1 MRRLIAYIA
10 MSATLTIGVAA
21 LASPLMLQMDTDLA
35 YADGKTLY
43 FKASR
48 YESGSLVDSYENF
61 LTNEDK
67 DGETYIVDK
76 IADTM
81 RERLDD
87 WGVSDYEVVSQGY
100 DTIAV
105 SLRSSKNK
113 SLEYSYLQ
121 SYLAFSGQNY
131 ELDASNTSAEAT
143 EGEEGSQAGYTH
155 NDLWETMLDG
165 KTASF
170 KLLDMDNF
178 QVPVVIIPID
188 DEDKN
193 AFLDLM
199 TYCKN
204 KTVE

>member
-21 LASPLMLQMDTDLA
+21 LASPLLLQMDTDLA

-113 SLEYSYLQ
+113 SLEYS
-121 SYLAFSGQNY
+121 
-131 ELDASNTSAEAT
+131 
-143 EGEEGSQAGYTH
+143 
-155 NDLWETMLDG
+155 
-165 KTASF
+165 
-170 KLLDMDNF
+170 
-178 QVPVVIIPID
+178 
-188 DEDKN
+188 
-193 AFLDLM
+193 
-199 TYCKN
+199 
-204 KTVE
+204 